1 MDIRH
6 LQAFVQ
12 IAIEGHFGR
21 AAEHL
26 KVTQPALTQRLQALE
41 REVGVQLLKRSPREV
56 RLTPA
61 GEVLLPYAQSLVQIQ
76 GQALRELAEIA
87 AGRGGGIRFG
97 DQGHRDMTT
106 PVRIATEVRRRHP
119 PVHGP
124 APAAKSPKKKLRS
137 SSGRL
142 DS

>member
-87 AGRGGGIRFG
+87 AGRGGGIRLG
-97 DQGHRDMTT
+97 DQGLRGNNTHVKKSTAVSRG
-106 PVRIATEVRRRHP
+106 P
-119 PVHGP
+119 P
-124 APAAKSPKKKLRS
+124 
-137 SSGRL
+137 
-142 DS
+142 